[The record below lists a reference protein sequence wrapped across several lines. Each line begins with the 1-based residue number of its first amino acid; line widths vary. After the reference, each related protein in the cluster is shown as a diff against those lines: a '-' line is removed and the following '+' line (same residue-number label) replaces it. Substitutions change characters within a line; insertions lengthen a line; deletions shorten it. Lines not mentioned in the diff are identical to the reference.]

1 MAKRTGLTVKDS
13 ARELTGVLD
22 KGCEFEGTLSFEG
35 AFRIGGNFRG
45 KIFSDDVLIVSE
57 GARVNGEINVGA
69 LIVSGE
75 VSGTVTAT
83 ERVEIHPP
91 AVFRGNIFS
100 PSLMVAD
107 GVVFEGVSQMTRG
120 APQQAPQP
128 AAKS

>member
-1 MAKRTGLTVKDS
+1 MAKRTSLTVKES
-13 ARELTGVLD
+13 ARELTGVID
-22 KGCEFEGTLSFEG
+22 RGCEFEGTLSFEG
-35 AFRIGGNFRG
+35 AFRIGGVFRG

-57 GARVNGEINVGA
+57 GARVSGEINVGA

-75 VSGTVTAT
+75 VTGTVNAT

-107 GVVFEGVSQMTRG
+107 GVLFEGVSQMTRSPSSN
-120 APQQAPQP
+120 AQSAQ
-128 AAKS
+128 